1 MAFRLLAK
9 KLISVLLILGLT
21 ACAAPS
27 GQQGAFSWQ
36 PESAAEKQLRI
47 KAEALQSTVGE
58 GGAAGFTL
66 GAVLGGLTGG
76 MQGAFVGARLGR
88 FVGAASG
95 AYVRGLQQNFATRE
109 EQLDRLAQDLELNNR
124 DLESALDTMRQVLAQ
139 HRVQLAQAQASGDKS
154 AITRERERATGSVA
168 IMNKTVEAASQRQA
182 LLGEARSLM
191 AVTNQQANA
200 PINTRY
206 QTLANRITAMRSITN
221 TLVSEI

>member
-1 MAFRLLAK
+1 
-9 KLISVLLILGLT
+9 
-21 ACAAPS
+21 
-27 GQQGAFSWQ
+27 
-36 PESAAEKQLRI
+36 
-47 KAEALQSTVGE
+47 
-58 GGAAGFTL
+58 
-66 GAVLGGLTGG
+66 
-76 MQGAFVGARLGR
+76 
-88 FVGAASG
+88 
-95 AYVRGLQQNFATRE
+95 VRGLQQNFATRE

-221 TLVSEI
+221 TLVLEIL